1 MKNRIA
7 TVVAAMAAM
16 LGSAQAAVD
25 CPVGTDGHRLAR
37 QDGVSFYTGDPAAN
51 MLLAPDIQAAD
62 MRGINVWNIPDPSRV
77 TIVCAY
83 EGRVSRLSLKLTP
96 GVRSCTQDLA
106 ARTLS
111 CR

>member
-1 MKNRIA
+1 
-7 TVVAAMAAM
+7 
-16 LGSAQAAVD
+16 
-25 CPVGTDGHRLAR
+25 
-37 QDGVSFYTGDPAAN
+37 
-51 MLLAPDIQAAD
+51 
-62 MRGINVWNIPDPSRV
+62 MRGINVWNMPDPSRV

-83 EGRVSRLSLKLTP
+83 EGRATRLSFKLTP

>member
-7 TVVAAMAAM
+7 TVIAAMAVM
-16 LGSAQAAVD
+16 LGSAQAATN
-25 CPVGTDGHRLAR
+25 CPTTIDNHPMAQ

-96 GVRSCTQDLA
+96 GVRSCTQNLA